1 MEDKILF
8 SVSDMNGNIFFY
20 DFKDDL
26 KLLDVIK
33 FGNNI

>member
-1 MEDKILF
+1 MNDKILF

-20 DFKDDL
+20 NFKDDL
-26 KLLDVIK
+26 NLIDVIK